1 MDEFAMQNIRV
12 RSMTTLI
19 DGRISSLAS
28 GSYGQRIVVK
38 EDTTMEGITDIII
51 GSEEI
56 VERLGNVIKS
66 RKGDFALIA
75 AHAKL
80 EIVNKRV

>member
-1 MDEFAMQNIRV
+1 MDEFTMQNIRV
-12 RSMTTLI
+12 RSTTTLI

-28 GSYGQRIVVK
+28 RSHGQRIVVK
-38 EDTTMEGITDIII
+38 EDAMMEGITDIII

-56 VERLGNVIKS
+56 VERLGNVMKS